1 MSTRPQRAVLQPDGG
16 SATDKET
23 TMPLTPAE
31 SAAEGD
37 IRSLFPPGF
46 LWGTATAAYQ
56 VEGRWQ
62 ADGKGLS
69 VWDVYT
75 NVDRMAA
82 GGETANIALNMYDRA
97 QYLQD
102 IALLAGL
109 GVNAYRFSI
118 NWPRILPDGTGAPNP
133 AGIAYYRRLVAD
145 LKAAGIEPLVTLYH
159 WELPQA
165 LAERGGWA
173 NREVVDWFR
182 HYAGVVFDSLGQ
194 DVKLFL
200 ALNEPSTDLGFT
212 VYAKQCRETPRR
224 EPVPLTPLPPA
235 AFSWFPGARMVHHQQ
250 LAAAA
255 AIEEYRKR
263 SLPGRIAAV
272 AMLLIPAL
280 PASGSEADAKAA
292 WLADGLMNRI
302 YLDPML
308 KGAYPDDVAS
318 TLRAV
323 GAELPI
329 ESGDMEFIARNRADY
344 LGVNFYSG
352 FSFAADPAAG
362 DNWGLRMTTPVSPA
376 DPYNGPV
383 RPDLFTAGLLR
394 VKADYGNPPM
404 MITENGTGFAGDD
417 ELVDGQVNDARRSDY
432 LIRHV
437 AALGEAIRQGA
448 DVQGYFHWSSHDNF
462 EWISGFGRRFGLIYV
477 DFPGQQRIPKRSAA
491 VYRALIGS
499 GGVLSKGHRNGET

>member
-1 MSTRPQRAVLQPDGG
+1 MLLADSG
-16 SATDKET
+16 SAAEKET
-23 TMPLTPAE
+23 TMPLTFAE
-31 SAAEGD
+31 SAAEGATQ
-37 IRSLFPPGF
+37 SPFPPHF
-46 LWGTATAAYQ
+46 LWGVASAAYQ
-56 VEGRWQ
+56 VEGGWR

-75 NVDRMAA
+75 NTDRMAA
-82 GGETANIALNMYDRA
+82 GGETANTALNMYDRA

-102 IALLAGL
+102 IALLKDL

-133 AGIAYYRRLVAD
+133 AGIAYYRLLIAD

-173 NREVVDWFR
+173 SREVVGWFR
-182 HYAGVVFDSLGQ
+182 HYAGVVFDSLGR
-194 DVKLFL
+194 DVNLFL

-212 VYAKQCRETPRR
+212 VFAKQFRETPRR
-224 EPVPLTPLPPA
+224 DPVPLTPLPIA
-235 AFSWFPGARMVHHQQ
+235 AFNWFPGARMVHHQQ

-255 AIEEYRKR
+255 AIDEYRKR
-263 SLPGRIAAV
+263 NLPGRIAAV

-280 PASGSEADAKAA
+280 PASNSEADAKAA

-308 KGAYPDDVAS
+308 KGTYPEDVVAA
-318 TLRAV
+318 LR
-323 GAELPI
+323 GAGVDLPI
-329 ESGDMEFIARNRADY
+329 EPGDMDLIARNRADW

-352 FSFAADPAAG
+352 FSFAADPGAA

-394 VKADYGNPPM
+394 VKADYGSPPI

-417 ELVDGQVNDARRSDY
+417 DLVEGQVHDARRVDY
-432 LIRHV
+432 LVRHV
-437 AALGEAIRQGA
+437 AALGEALRQGA

-462 EWISGFGRRFGLIYV
+462 EWISGTGRRFGLHYV
-477 DFPGQQRIPKRSAA
+477 DFGSQRRIPKRSAA
-491 VYRALIGS
+491 VYRALIANS
-499 GGVLSKGHRNGET
+499 GTLPAGHRNGDA

>member
-1 MSTRPQRAVLQPDGG
+1 
-16 SATDKET
+16 
-23 TMPLTPAE
+23 MPL
-31 SAAEGD
+31 SAAVSTAPEH
-37 IRSLFPPGF
+37 SPFPPGF
-46 LWGTATAAYQ
+46 LWGAATAAYQ
-56 VEGRWQ
+56 VEGGWQ
-62 ADGKGLS
+62 ADGKGPS

-75 NVDRMAA
+75 NTDRMAA
-82 GGETANIALNMYDRA
+82 GGETANVALNTYDRG

-102 IALLAGL
+102 IALLKEL
-109 GVNAYRFSI
+109 GVNAYRFSL

-133 AGIAYYRRLVAD
+133 AGIAYYRQLIAD
-145 LKAAGIEPLVTLYH
+145 LKAAGVTPLVTLYH

-182 HYAGVVFDSLGQ
+182 HYAGVVFDSIGGEAE
-194 DVKLFL
+194 LFL

-212 VYAKQCRETPRR
+212 AYARQFRETLRR

-235 AFSWFPGARMVHHQQ
+235 AFTWFPGARMVHHQQ

-255 AIEEYRKR
+255 AIEEYRRR

-280 PASGSEADAKAA
+280 PATDSEADRNAA
-292 WLADGLMNRI
+292 RLADGLMNRI

-308 KGAYPDDVAS
+308 KSAYPEDVVAA
-318 TLRAV
+318 LHGV

-329 ESGDMEFIARNRADY
+329 EPGDMDCIARNRADF

-352 FSFAADPAAG
+352 FPFAADPAAT
-362 DNWGLRMTTPVSPA
+362 DNWGLRMTWGASPA

-394 VKADYGNPPM
+394 LKADYGNPP
-404 MITENGTGFAGDD
+404 IIVTENGTGVPGDD
-417 ELVDGQVNDARRSDY
+417 ELLDGQVQDAKRTGY
-432 LIRHV
+432 LVRHV
-437 AALGEAIRQGA
+437 AALGEALRQGA
-448 DVQGYFHWSSHDNF
+448 DVRGYFHWSSHDNF
-462 EWISGFGRRFGLIYV
+462 EWISGYGRRFGLIYV
-477 DFPGQQRIPKRSAA
+477 DFPTQRRILKQSAGI
-491 VYRALIGS
+491 YRALIANRGC
-499 GGVLSKGHRNGET
+499 LPRD